1 MVSHLLQIVLKMADD
16 NKLEVTSFRRDR
28 IRSIE
33 RQLDGGKITPD
44 EAVAQVA
51 SEFGYQ
57 FGRDAKDAL
66 RRSLR

>member
-1 MVSHLLQIVLKMADD
+1 MAEE
-16 NKLEVTSFRRDR
+16 NKWEVTSFRRDR
-28 IRSIE
+28 IRNIE

-57 FGRDAKDAL
+57 FGREAQYAL
-66 RRSLR
+66 RKSLR